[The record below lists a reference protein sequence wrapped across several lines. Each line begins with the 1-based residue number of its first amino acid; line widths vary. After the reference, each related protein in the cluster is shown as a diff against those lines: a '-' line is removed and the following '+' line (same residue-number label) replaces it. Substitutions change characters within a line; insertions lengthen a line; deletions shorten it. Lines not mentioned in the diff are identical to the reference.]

1 MKSSEKNVYKVYNK
15 EWWRGREEE
24 LVPSKT
30 HEDENEMGKEEL

>member
-1 MKSSEKNVYKVYNK
+1 MMMERKGGK
-15 EWWRGREEE
+15 EE